1 MASPAFRFNYLTTE
15 HDRKLVV
22 QAVRKLRDHMAQPS
36 VARRIKDETG
46 EQMDLDSDADILAW
60 ASGVAQSNYH
70 PSCTLRMGQGEQS
83 AVDAAGRVHELD
95 NVRVIDAS
103 VFPTIP
109 TANLN
114 AHTIMLAENALRV

>member
-1 MASPAFRFNYLTTE
+1 
-15 HDRKLVV
+15 
-22 QAVRKLRDHMAQPS
+22 MAQPS

-46 EQMDLDSDADILAW
+46 EQ
-60 ASGVAQSNYH
+60 
-70 PSCTLRMGQGEQS
+70 S
-83 AVDAAGRVHELD
+83 AVDAAGRVQGLD

-114 AHTIMLAENALRV
+114 AHTIMLAEKLTARLMAESESMAVSVRNRMQRPNNGVLCSTVPAGPR